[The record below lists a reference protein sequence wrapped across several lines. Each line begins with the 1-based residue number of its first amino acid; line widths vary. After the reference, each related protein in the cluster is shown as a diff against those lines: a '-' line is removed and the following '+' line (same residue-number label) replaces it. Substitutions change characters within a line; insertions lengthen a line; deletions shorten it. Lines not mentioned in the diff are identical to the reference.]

1 LALRVMFKYL
11 YTHYSFLD
19 DPLCGDVENQM
30 GGPVALGST
39 GAHGVRVKL
48 MSSHR
53 GATPL
58 TEMQLF
64 TGTIKYR

>member
-1 LALRVMFKYL
+1 LNSSPL
-11 YTHYSFLD
+11 YSSSD
-19 DPLCGDVENQM
+19 DPHCGDTGNQYRDS
-30 GGPVALGST
+30 GGSPVALGST

-48 MSSHR
+48 VSSHR